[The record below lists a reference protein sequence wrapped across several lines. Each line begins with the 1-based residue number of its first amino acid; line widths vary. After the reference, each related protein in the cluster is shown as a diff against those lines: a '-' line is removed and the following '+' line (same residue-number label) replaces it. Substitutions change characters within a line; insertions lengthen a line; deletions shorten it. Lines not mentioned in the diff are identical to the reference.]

1 MNGIY
6 VIEFL
11 ISNIP
16 QFEEP
21 SQEWMLLA
29 EQIRM
34 VLARFSPNGPQIVA
48 LKSSEAYQ
56 KAAHLTVGTPG
67 CCVGQPGPIGR
78 DST

>member
-6 VIEFL
+6 KIKLL

-16 QFEEP
+16 QFKEP

-34 VLARFSPNGPQIVA
+34 VLARFSPNDPQIVA

-56 KAAHLTVGTPG
+56 KVAHLIVGTPVVAWG
-67 CCVGQPGPIGR
+67 NPVQ
-78 DST
+78 